1 MRVYVEGIGLH
12 GPGLDGWAA
21 SRAVLVGAKP
31 YLPAPASIPA
41 SPLLPANER
50 RRTVQTVKLALAV
63 GAEAFEAARRDAG
76 ATATVF
82 TSSGGD
88 GETIH
93 EILKAL
99 ATDDPELSPTRFH
112 NSVHNAPAGYWS
124 IATKSHAPSSS
135 LCCHDASFAAGLVEA
150 AVQAT
155 VDDRA
160 VALIAYDLPYPEP
173 LNSVR
178 RVGAVFGTA
187 LILAPRANE
196 NSLAQVDIEIAQ
208 APGKATPMTDPALE
222 ALREGTPAARSLPL
236 LAAIARNAPLTLSL
250 DYVPGLRI
258 ELSLACVA
266 ALAGDDRGREA
277 HRAGPW

>member
-1 MRVYVEGIGLH
+1 VRVYVEGIGLR

-21 SRAVLVGAKP
+21 SRAVLAGAEP
-31 YLPAPASIPA
+31 YIPAPASIPA

-50 RRTVQTVKLALAV
+50 RRMVQTVKLALAV
-63 GAEAFEAARRDAG
+63 GAEAFEAARRDAA

-99 ATDDPELSPTRFH
+99 AADDPELSPTRFH

-124 IATKSHAPSSS
+124 IAIKSHAPSSS
-135 LCCHDASFAAGLVEA
+135 LCCHDASFAAGLLEA

-178 RVGAVFGTA
+178 RIGAVFGAA
-187 LILAPRANE
+187 LLLTPGANE
-196 NSLAQVDIEIAQ
+196 NSLAQMDIEITHG
-208 APGKATPMTDPALE
+208 PGKATPMADPALE
-222 ALREGTPAARSLPL
+222 ALRQDTPAARSLPL
-236 LAAIARNAPLTLSL
+236 LAAIARNTPLTLSL
-250 DYVPGLRI
+250 DYVSGLRI
-258 ELSLACVA
+258 ELSLERA
-266 ALAGDDRGREA
+266 ATLAGVDRRRGEC
-277 HRAGPW
+277 RAARS